1 MPFSQSNCLK
11 TNIQYIILLRAY
23 FFEDY
28 YVQIIIYPLISLF
41 LSCFLTSNAALAD
54 DSFDDLF
61 KMPEV
66 KTENHT
72 VATVPLQV
80 PVLMM
85 SLQKLNVSSI

>member
-1 MPFSQSNCLK
+1 MFRSLF
-11 TNIQYIILLRAY
+11 T
-23 FFEDY
+23 F
-28 YVQIIIYPLISLF
+28 LISLL
-41 LSCFLTSNAALAD
+41 LSCFLTTNAASAD
-54 DSFDDLF
+54 DSFDALF
-61 KMPEV
+61 NMPEV